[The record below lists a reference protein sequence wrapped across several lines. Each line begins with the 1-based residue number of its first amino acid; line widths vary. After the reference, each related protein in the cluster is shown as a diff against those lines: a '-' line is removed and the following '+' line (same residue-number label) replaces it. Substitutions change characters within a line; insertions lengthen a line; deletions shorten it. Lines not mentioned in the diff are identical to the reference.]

1 MLYFYSK
8 LPDSLK
14 DKYARKIT
22 TAFNALVQESVLI
35 EPFVKE
41 MVKDID
47 KSDVLY
53 PNIINSP
60 FIGYIPPEKLSKGV
74 KALTVLYK
82 NKWNLVLPTHLFG
95 DNCSKWIVEIAK
107 TQDVHLVVTSYLRL
121 DFNVL
126 NDINVCIDDTLYTKD
141 SDSRDFMATYI
152 CVSAN
157 LLCGDD

>member
-8 LPDSLK
+8 LPDNLK

-41 MVKDID
+41 MVRDID

-60 FIGYIPPEKLSKGV
+60 FIGYIPPEKL
-74 KALTVLYK
+74 
-82 NKWNLVLPTHLFG
+82 
-95 DNCSKWIVEIAK
+95 
-107 TQDVHLVVTSYLRL
+107 
-121 DFNVL
+121 
-126 NDINVCIDDTLYTKD
+126 
-141 SDSRDFMATYI
+141 
-152 CVSAN
+152 
-157 LLCGDD
+157 